1 MTTQKSALF
10 NDYQQ
15 QALAALGLPL
25 WQSHAH
31 GHSADTQ
38 TSVHFCY
45 RIDNWLIL
53 TAQRFEPQHSSYCHD
68 LLLAI
73 TELSGQSIGAVA
85 EVALST
91 SANWSSS
98 QLLDLRTMVNS
109 ADELAALKR
118 RLWQQISQQFSA

>member
-1 MTTQKSALF
+1 MTAQKSALF

-15 QALAALGLPL
+15 QALATLGIPL
-25 WQSHAH
+25 WQSHA
-31 GHSADTQ
+31 SAAETQ
-38 TSVHFCY
+38 TSAHFCY

-91 SANWSSS
+91 SANWPSSE
-98 QLLDLRTMVNS
+98 LIDLRSMANS